1 MSLKVDAVLTGGI
14 GMHGMQILREAGID
28 VSSDEEGTVEEAVTD
43 YLRRIERRK
52 KFESQGQ
59 RNPGGRKPADSFSYA
74 AFAINYKET
83 RYKPSCC
90 GKCNNSHVKEFTQ

>member
-1 MSLKVDAVLTGGI
+1 
-14 GMHGMQILREAGID
+14 MQILREAGID

-59 RNPGGRKPADSFSYA
+59 
-74 AFAINYKET
+74 
-83 RYKPSCC
+83 
-90 GKCNNSHVKEFTQ
+90 